1 MKRNYTALALALCL
15 CLAGCG
21 KKAEAPNK
29 NEKPAKVAA
38 SEKDEAYTPEKDKA
52 AEEKALFESE
62 DEDKRNAALE
72 AASDYIAL
80 VELTTNA
87 KGQMELEFIKNYR
100 GALSTV
106 EIPVP
111 KGMTPNQEYIIFY
124 RDGADGVVGPVHP
137 TYGYYAVDG
146 SDDSLLRH
154 MEMTYGDLD
163 EEEDSDSVK
172 SKKDA
177 DVYEDK
183 TKDSSYE
190 SSEDSSRRASKK
202 GTSSG
207 SSKKTS
213 SSSTSSTSSTSSKKS
228 TSKKGASST
237 SDSDS
242 KKGTSSASGSDS
254 RKGSSS
260 TSGSDSKKGS
270 SSASNKD
277 E

>member
-21 KKAEAPNK
+21 KKAEAPK
-29 NEKPAKVAA
+29 EEEKAAKAVATE
-38 SEKDEAYTPEKDKA
+38 SKDEAYTPEKDKA
-52 AEEKALFESE
+52 AEEKALFESD

-87 KGQMELEFIKNYR
+87 KGQTELEFIKNYK

-106 EIPVP
+106 EIPIP

-124 RDGADGVVGPVHP
+124 RDGADGIVGPVHD
-137 TYGYYAVDG
+137 TYGYYAVNG

-154 MEMTYGDLD
+154 MEKTYGDGD
-163 EEEDSDSVK
+163 EEEDTDTVK

-177 DVYEDK
+177 DVYGDK
-183 TKDSSYE
+183 TNSSSYD
-190 SSEDSSRRASKK
+190 SSEDSSRSSSSGKK
-202 GTSSG
+202 GTSST

-213 SSSTSSTSSTSSKKS
+213 TSSSTSSKKS
-228 TSKKGASST
+228 TSKKGTSST
-237 SDSDS
+237 SDS
-242 KKGTSSASGSDS
+242 KK
-254 RKGSSS
+254 KESSS
-260 TSGSDSKKGS
+260 SKE
-270 SSASNKD
+270 SN
-277 E
+277 